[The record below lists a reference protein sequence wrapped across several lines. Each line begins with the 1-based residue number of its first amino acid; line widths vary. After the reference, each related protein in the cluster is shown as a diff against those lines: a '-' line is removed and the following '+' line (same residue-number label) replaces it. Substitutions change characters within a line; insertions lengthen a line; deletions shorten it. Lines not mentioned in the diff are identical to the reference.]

1 LFLLSEYQ
9 KGCAWE
15 IYITKLAK
23 LFDGAKFCELSYALY
38 DRKGVVLFALQ
49 LTDKKV
55 PGASR
60 LILNPGSFVIPSQD
74 DYLIEAFVIAKNK
87 ASSDLSFSDAPL
99 PDQQSALQMVKSNF
113 GSVAYMIKSTVGSGD
128 AAAPERRKS
137 TLRDVNKLR
146 TAIGYTTKLDSLVEN
161 DDHDNGLNKVKESKW
176 KKLKRSALLERK
188 IKSDSFQEV
197 VHRLE
202 DEHFSSTYY
211 VRSFPIEISQVTVK
225 SNVFDEV
232 PSMHHHIIIIGKNL
246 KNLFDLIKPLRAKH
260 LGPMKYIVI
269 LHPYDIPLDVWRRI
283 SIFDGLLFIQGSSLE
298 DNNLRRAGIFR
309 ASTVLVLADGSAEQL
324 ESKSQALVDA
334 DAIFS
339 YQHVKRLNPSTQIIV
354 EIVNQSNIGY
364 LEDPLNPSLV
374 DDPMFSPQVAC
385 GQLFTTSLLDSI
397 VCQAYYNP
405 EIVKVVNKLIAGMD
419 QIERQQF
426 MVKAAEEVGN
436 VPKQNDDDDDD
447 EESVSSDDG
456 NKEGEGS
463 DAGSDSDDSDKKVK
477 KAAALL
483 KKQASKR
490 ESKKVKDVDL
500 SKQEVILHKAKKK
513 LLKIPNSCLY
523 QISVPEPCIGKPYGV
538 VYQYLASQG
547 MIPLGIYRGILAMG
561 IGMKAN
567 RLPYVYSNPSKE
579 TELYSCDLIFVL
591 STKPVKAKEKL
602 EIKDWLLN
610 LQMQKGSTGKIESND
625 GSNAT
630 ATTTTSV
637 PASTDPKQILNDN
650 YDKSVKKL
658 EEKFKKFI
666 TDMDDRLISI
676 IEKME
681 KVLEDNGCSI
691 TGMFDDDMSRT
702 NQSISALNSVISN
715 SNLNSVAVDGPMSER
730 SLDTSE
736 EGRAPTPNVKNNSS
750 NNGNGIPL
758 NTSGIFRKNSVK
770 RKSFSNPLVP
780 VIHEESHSSNP
791 SGTQSEE
798 ESNEEELNIREK
810 ISNGRKLVDR
820 EMSSSQQPHTLF
832 QERPNE
838 VRIPSLERAI
848 SNISMDFSVNE
859 DEEDVMIDTSPLDP
873 LGYDDSLPSNPVIQQ
888 SYVNYHID
896 QGNNESQDEE
906 SKASDV
912 KIKPVSSPGTPLSYR
927 KPSISSNIPPV
938 QGPKLTS
945 VSPLPLEKL
954 ARVKSLTDFKD
965 TRTGKVRNIGN
976 VGSYV
981 NNINISS
988 QK

>member
-1 LFLLSEYQ
+1 LNSEYQ
-9 KGCAWE
+9 KGCGWE

-74 DYLIEAFVIAKNK
+74 DYLIEAFVIARNK

-99 PDQQSALQMVKSNF
+99 PDQPSALQMVKSNF
-113 GSVAYMIKSTVGSGD
+113 GSVAYMIKSTVSAVD
-128 AAAPERRKS
+128 PVVPERRKS

-146 TAIGYTTKLDSLVEN
+146 TAIGYSVKLDSLVEN
-161 DDHDNGLNKVKESKW
+161 EDKDDNGIHKVKESKW

-188 IKSDSFQEV
+188 VKSDSFQEV

-211 VRSFPIEISQVTVK
+211 VRSYPIEISEVTVK
-225 SNVFDEV
+225 TNVFEEV
-232 PSMHHHIIIIGKNL
+232 PSILHHIIIIGKNL
-246 KNLFDLIKPLRAKH
+246 KNLFDLVKPLRAKH

-269 LHPYDIPLDVWRRI
+269 LHPFAIPLDVWRRI

-309 ASTVLVLADGSAEQL
+309 ASTVLVLADGSTEQL

-339 YQHVKRLNPSTQIIV
+339 YQHVKRLNPSTQEIV

-364 LEDPLNPSLV
+364 LEDPHNPSLV

-447 EESVSSDDG
+447 DESVSSEEG
-456 NKEGEGS
+456 NKGGNDGDGS
-463 DAGSDSDDSDKKVK
+463 DGSNSDDSDKKAK

-490 ESKKVKDVDL
+490 EAKKIKEVDL

-523 QISVPEPCIGKPYGV
+523 QISVPEACVGKPYGV

-567 RLPYVYSNPSKE
+567 RLPYVYSNPSK
-579 TELYSCDLIFVL
+579 
-591 STKPVKAKEKL
+591 
-602 EIKDWLLN
+602 
-610 LQMQKGSTGKIESND
+610 
-625 GSNAT
+625 
-630 ATTTTSV
+630 
-637 PASTDPKQILNDN
+637 
-650 YDKSVKKL
+650 
-658 EEKFKKFI
+658 
-666 TDMDDRLISI
+666 
-676 IEKME
+676 
-681 KVLEDNGCSI
+681 
-691 TGMFDDDMSRT
+691 
-702 NQSISALNSVISN
+702 
-715 SNLNSVAVDGPMSER
+715 
-730 SLDTSE
+730 
-736 EGRAPTPNVKNNSS
+736 
-750 NNGNGIPL
+750 
-758 NTSGIFRKNSVK
+758 
-770 RKSFSNPLVP
+770 
-780 VIHEESHSSNP
+780 
-791 SGTQSEE
+791 
-798 ESNEEELNIREK
+798 
-810 ISNGRKLVDR
+810 
-820 EMSSSQQPHTLF
+820 
-832 QERPNE
+832 
-838 VRIPSLERAI
+838 
-848 SNISMDFSVNE
+848 
-859 DEEDVMIDTSPLDP
+859 
-873 LGYDDSLPSNPVIQQ
+873 
-888 SYVNYHID
+888 
-896 QGNNESQDEE
+896 
-906 SKASDV
+906 
-912 KIKPVSSPGTPLSYR
+912 
-927 KPSISSNIPPV
+927 
-938 QGPKLTS
+938 
-945 VSPLPLEKL
+945 
-954 ARVKSLTDFKD
+954 
-965 TRTGKVRNIGN
+965 
-976 VGSYV
+976 
-981 NNINISS
+981 
-988 QK
+988 